1 MVPRAVLVERP
12 SEYDE
17 LLARHATHEQVR
29 FFLSQRGRALDEVL
43 ERHAALAATHRAV
56 LGAVPADWR
65 TATVLRA
72 DLDRFLF
79 EPGDLVLALGQDGLV
94 ANVAKYLDGQPVIGL
109 NPDPEH
115 VPGVLVRNP
124 PAAAGDLIADLA
136 RGAARVEERTMARA
150 LLDDGQEVLALNEIF
165 VGHVTHQSAR
175 YTISLGERS
184 ERQSSSGIIAATGTG
199 ATGWAASINRQ
210 LASPLAL
217 PAPTDPALAFF
228 VREAWPSSVTATTLT
243 AGRIGTA
250 EHLRITCE
258 LGEGGTVFGD
268 GIEAD
273 RVAVDWG
280 QRIEIGAASRT
291 LRLVG

>member
-12 SEYDE
+12 SEYEE

-29 FFLSQRGRALDEVL
+29 FFLEQRQRSVDEVL
-43 ERHAALAATHRAV
+43 ERHASLAATHRAV

-65 TATVLRA
+65 AATVLRA

-79 EPGDLVLALGQDGLV
+79 EPDDVVLALGQDGLV

-109 NPDPEH
+109 NPDPAH
-115 VPGVLVRNP
+115 VPGVLVRHP
-124 PAAAGDLIADLA
+124 PAAAGDLIADLT

-150 LLDDGQEVLALNEIF
+150 SLDDGQEVLALNEIF
-165 VGHVTHQSAR
+165 VGHATHQSAR
-175 YTISLGERS
+175 YTIALGERR
-184 ERQSSSGIIAATGTG
+184 ERQSSSGVIAATGTG

-217 PAPTDPALAFF
+217 PAPAERELAFF
-228 VREAWPSSVTATTLT
+228 VREAWPSSVTATSLT
-243 AGRIGTA
+243 AGRITA
-250 EHLRITCE
+250 SQRLTIVCE